1 MTSIIL
7 NGANGKMCENVFNI
21 VENNPENFKIVLG
34 VYPNPNS
41 KILYNFK
48 VEKNFPEN
56 VFADVIVD
64 FSNPN
69 SFN

>member
-34 VYPNPNS
+34 IDPNPNS
-41 KILYNFK
+41 KNFYNFK
-48 VEKNFPEN
+48 VERNFPNN
-56 VFADVIVD
+56 VLADRDVL
-64 FSNPN
+64 N
-69 SFN
+69 